1 MSSLTEIEK
10 RYFEELF
17 GMRSGYVLDF
27 TDRTFSEFFRSTIQL
42 NIDDPKYGATSK
54 AKRLR
59 SFWEQASDA
68 PVGRILGEL
77 LKVCVHGQTDKAS
90 ALKNDTYVEAKN
102 IVARLTEAAMS
113 KEISE
118 VTRRAIFDFFIST
131 GTNWAGRLV
140 EDEFLARLYD
150 LTDMP
155 SNDRRMRNAAADIH
169 QHRIFNWNDWPDDWI
184 FYDSRFNLLH
194 GSDDQLLRFLCETV
208 HPVVRPDTN
217 RARELVDA
225 YNRELAADGWK
236 IAEAKQ
242 ISGKPIFAAQTLGPL
257 GARVQVFAEPTGWRK
272 VDRQLQEVRVRL
284 DTANT
289 EEQYQAVGLL
299 CREVLIS
306 IAQEVYNPSSH
317 PSPDGVAPSDTDAK
331 RMLEAIFNAELQGAA
346 NEEARTHAK
355 AALRFALAL
364 QHKRTA
370 DFRMAAL
377 CAEATSS
384 VVNMLAVLGGRR

>member
-27 TDRTFSEFFRSTIQL
+27 TDRTFSEFFRSTVQL

-59 SFWEQASDA
+59 SLWEQEPDA
-68 PVGRILGEL
+68 AVGRILGEL
-77 LKVCVHGQTDKAS
+77 LKVWVHSQTDKAA
-90 ALKNDTYVEAKN
+90 ALRNDTYLEAKN
-102 IVARLTEAAMS
+102 TVARLTEAPVL

-118 VTRRAIFDFFIST
+118 VTRRNIFDFLTSS
-131 GTNWAGRLV
+131 GTNWAGRLA

-150 LTDMP
+150 LTAMSSTDH
-155 SNDRRMRNAAADIH
+155 RMRTAAADIR
-169 QHRIFNWNDWPDDWI
+169 QHRIINWNDWPDDWI

-194 GSDDQLLRFLCETV
+194 GPDDQLLRFLCETV

-217 RARELVDA
+217 EARGLVDG
-225 YNRELAADGWK
+225 YNLELALDGWN
-236 IAEAKQ
+236 IVEATQ
-242 ISGKPIFAAQTLGPL
+242 ISGKPVFAAQKV
-257 GARVQVFAEPTGWRK
+257 GARIQVFAEPTGWQK
-272 VDRQLQEVRVRL
+272 VDRQIQEVRLRL
-284 DTANT
+284 DTANS
-289 EEQYQAVGLL
+289 EEQYQAVRLL

-306 IAQEVYNPSSH
+306 VAQEVYDPGAH
-317 PSPDGVAPSDTDAK
+317 PSPDGIAPSKTDAN
-331 RMLEAIFNAELQGAA
+331 RMLEGIFNAELQGAA
-346 NEEARTHAK
+346 NEEARRHAK
-355 AALRFALAL
+355 AAFQLALAL